1 MTATNPQPLTPDPNN
16 PELIEM
22 ANGLPEGAREG
33 VAVAVAART
42 KSRRQKAKQSASDL
56 SDSAT
61 TTPDTTT
68 AEPTTDFVTT
78 FDVNF
83 DQSKGFTFDQD
94 YKLKSAF
101 KLPEPPA
108 SVPESGEFWA
118 VVENGTGKLY
128 GPYMTENAAL
138 SLIQEDGVDGA
149 ISRMHLQ

>member
-1 MTATNPQPLTPDPNN
+1 MTAPDAQPLTPDQI
-16 PELIEM
+16 PELID
-22 ANGLPEGAREG
+22 AAAAVPR
-33 VAVAVAART
+33 AVAVPTRL
-42 KSRRQKAKQSASDL
+42 RRQKAKQSASDL

-68 AEPTTDFVTT
+68 AEPTTEGSDFVTT

-83 DQSKGFTFDQD
+83 DDDRGFTFDQD

-101 KLPEPPA
+101 KLPLPPA
-108 SVPESGEFWA
+108 NLPEDGEFWA
-118 VVENGTGKLY
+118 VVEKETGRLF

-149 ISRMHLQ
+149 ISRMVLR